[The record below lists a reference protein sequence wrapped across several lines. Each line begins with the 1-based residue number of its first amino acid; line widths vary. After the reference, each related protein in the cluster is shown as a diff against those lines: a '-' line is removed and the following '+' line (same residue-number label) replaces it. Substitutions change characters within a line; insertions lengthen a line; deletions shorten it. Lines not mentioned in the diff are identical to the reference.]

1 MGGVTRP
8 FSSGAA
14 SAPSDER
21 GVRITRQCGSGAVAT
36 QRTTKQ
42 MVEGSSPVAATSF
55 CSSVISLLGDSKREI
70 LFLGSSNKLFTAKKS
85 LILQ

>member
-21 GVRITRQCGSGAVAT
+21 GARIMQQCSSGAVAT

-42 MVEGSSPVAATSF
+42 IVEGSSPVGVILF
-55 CSSVISLLGDSKREI
+55 CSSVKSLLGDSKREI
-70 LFLGSSNKLFTAKKS
+70 LFLGSRNKLVTAKKP
-85 LILQ
+85 LFLQ

>member
-8 FSSGAA
+8 FSSSAA

-21 GVRITRQCGSGAVAT
+21 GARITQQCGGGAVAT

-42 MVEGSSPVAATSF
+42 MVEGSSPVAATLF
-55 CSSVISLLGDSKREI
+55 YTSVKSLLGDSKREI

-85 LILQ
+85 LFLQ